1 MAKVISWTFSKESSQ
16 RKDSIMPNEK
26 AKIAGNRRT
35 QRNYRYEQ
43 QEELHYRYALCSCR
57 QECLRFFPRAWKNCG
72 QKPKLN
78 QDEPANANSNANAN
92 ANVLVD
98 EICFVSQRFIEKFNM
113 TENRTSKQGTG

>member
-1 MAKVISWTFSKESSQ
+1 MKKQKLQGIGEPKETTGMSNKRSYTTV
-16 RKDSIMPNEK
+16 M
-26 AKIAGNRRT
+26 
-35 QRNYRYEQ
+35 RN
-43 QEELHYRYALCSCR
+43 ALCSCR
-57 QECLRFFPRAWKNCG
+57 QECLRFFPRAWKYCG

-98 EICFVSQRFIEKFNM
+98 EICFVSQRFIEEFNM